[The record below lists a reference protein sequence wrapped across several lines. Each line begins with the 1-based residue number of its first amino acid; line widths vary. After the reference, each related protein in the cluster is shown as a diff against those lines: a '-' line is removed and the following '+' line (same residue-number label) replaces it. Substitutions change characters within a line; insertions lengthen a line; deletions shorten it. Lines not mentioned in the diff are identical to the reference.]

1 MVNQVQSLKSK
12 RWIEKRTY
20 LENLL
25 PVLGLDSEGLPDSL
39 RNHSV
44 VSTRR
49 LDPIFHAILVVGRL
63 SEIVQHRSRGSPV
76 LVRKS
81 LIQSLLQL
89 GLLAKPSNLRVHSLR
104 DQPLS
109 LIQKIHG
116 LYSNTK
122 GY

>member
-39 RNHSV
+39 GNHSV

-49 LDPIFHAILVVGRL
+49 SEPPHHTVLVVGRL

-89 GLLAKPSNLRVHSLR
+89 GLLATTITLPNHLLR
-104 DQPLS
+104 DQSLS
-109 LIQKIHG
+109 LIQEIHM
-116 LYSNTK
+116 
-122 GY
+122 